1 MNAEITNDQ
10 AEELAGMANKPRPIA
25 YAKPFIVLRRGLI
38 MQHIA
43 ICNHE
48 GHGYTIPIYTEAPQT
63 ALSQPAAVEG
73 WHNVVDNVANNLG
86 EFAGAMPTQDMADT
100 LTEYANDL
108 FGLLS
113 AAPATPSAPVQQS
126 VEHHPACPA
135 VDIYSPDTECTC
147 LSTSPLLDKNDQA
160 EGEKLEWEDYEKIRD
175 FREVDFAINN
185 FHLNC
190 TADNAAEMVKAIV
203 ENTRNYPQP
212 PQPDSNELV
221 ELRRDAE
228 RWRYCVSRGDFPKRP
243 IKAATGQQSAG
254 WLYKVSEFRVW
265 FDSAGEA
272 ADAALAQ
279 SPSKKGG
286 E

>member
-1 MNAEITNDQ
+1 MSKMREQFEEALKKNPDARFWNTTDAMFWAWQ
-10 AEELAGMANKPRPIA
+10 A
-25 YAKPFIVLRRGLI
+25 
-38 MQHIA
+38 
-43 ICNHE
+43 
-48 GHGYTIPIYTEAPQT
+48 

-126 VEHHPACPA
+126 VREGMEMIVAGALFDFMGWLTTRPGSATFGDKYEAGVA
-135 VDIYSPDTECTC
+135 VELLQEWAKTRDLNLSEAAVLSWSEA

-160 EGEKLEWEDYEKIRD
+160 EGA
-175 FREVDFAINN
+175 VTGAI
-185 FHLNC
+185 
-190 TADNAAEMVKAIV
+190 ADRIKAIACKDIISV
-203 ENTRNYPQP
+203 DDKHRLLEISLSVRVLLQGKS
-212 PQPDSNELV
+212 Q
-221 ELRRDAE
+221 LRRDAE